1 MIAIY
6 MTEDETQVIRATV
19 RRGKFNVVGGDSIDP
34 YLPYLLNSDVGQV
47 AEMFREAQECLRC
60 KDDEVCVILPD
71 HIFRKIGCYNN
82 TENLEAEIKDD
93 LRVPIESCSIS
104 YPLIINK
111 KTLQKKTVCALDK
124 GFTDVL
130 ISAAKQM
137 KMALL
142 SIEPAGYVFLKAT
155 RKWEKE
161 QMALFIS
168 DKNASLLS
176 YNPLGGIFVQRL
188 GQNLSYA
195 RAKDD
200 MDVLDLV
207 MRETLAAA
215 DFANKESF
223 RLVNKNVP
231 VYIIADRFEDYFKL
245 PSLQPR
251 FADLPINNGLI
262 EDVDDEDYRYFIIP
276 ITALYEAM
284 FPSGISSPK
293 LQFMQLYSAN
303 VIPQD
308 VTQSSRRVMLRKVI
322 KKWAQVAAIAGVA
335 VIGVEA
341 AGSVYFS
348 SASIPDALQREHTVA
363 MTKQGEVNNELER
376 IKQQHLE
383 DENVIGALNSVVMSK
398 PDGLGFTEIEVGQR
412 GSSNEAQ
419 RIKNWVHLTAKT
431 KDPMVI
437 QDYISRLT
445 ANPTFSGV
453 VIEEIAGDDVKEDSV
468 KRARLVVG
476 RAR

>member
-1 MIAIY
+1 MCSLK
-6 MTEDETQVIRATV
+6 QHV
-19 RRGKFNVVGGDSIDP
+19 R
-34 YLPYLLNSDVGQV
+34 
-47 AEMFREAQECLRC
+47 
-60 KDDEVCVILPD
+60 
-71 HIFRKIGCYNN
+71 
-82 TENLEAEIKDD
+82 
-93 LRVPIESCSIS
+93 
-104 YPLIINK
+104 
-111 KTLQKKTVCALDK
+111 
-124 GFTDVL
+124 
-130 ISAAKQM
+130 
-137 KMALL
+137 
-142 SIEPAGYVFLKAT
+142 

-322 KKWAQVAAIAGVA
+322 KKWAQVAAITGVA

-398 PDGLGFTEIEVGQR
+398 PDGLGFTEI
-412 GSSNEAQ
+412 SYIINTSNRFDKRKATHMKLGIDRNALKANIHAIEAQ
-419 RIKNWVHLTAKT
+419 IKSLPRPHNDLEWMDGFAKKDTLDT
-431 KDPMVI
+431 KILDLIFDASDFSLRKNGRMQFNYTMAYVINYHSTGGWLAVLDEFEHVEGMVI
-437 QDYISRLT
+437 DLLENAIGEDDLLDRRVSDEDLPDY
-445 ANPTFSGV
+445 A
-453 VIEEIAGDDVKEDSV
+453 
-468 KRARLVVG
+468 
-476 RAR
+476 

>member
-1 MIAIY
+1 MCSLK
-6 MTEDETQVIRATV
+6 QHV
-19 RRGKFNVVGGDSIDP
+19 R
-34 YLPYLLNSDVGQV
+34 
-47 AEMFREAQECLRC
+47 
-60 KDDEVCVILPD
+60 
-71 HIFRKIGCYNN
+71 
-82 TENLEAEIKDD
+82 
-93 LRVPIESCSIS
+93 
-104 YPLIINK
+104 
-111 KTLQKKTVCALDK
+111 
-124 GFTDVL
+124 
-130 ISAAKQM
+130 
-137 KMALL
+137 
-142 SIEPAGYVFLKAT
+142 

-322 KKWAQVAAIAGVA
+322 KKWAQVAAITGVA

-453 VIEEIAGDDVKEDSV
+453 VIEEIAGDDIKEDSV